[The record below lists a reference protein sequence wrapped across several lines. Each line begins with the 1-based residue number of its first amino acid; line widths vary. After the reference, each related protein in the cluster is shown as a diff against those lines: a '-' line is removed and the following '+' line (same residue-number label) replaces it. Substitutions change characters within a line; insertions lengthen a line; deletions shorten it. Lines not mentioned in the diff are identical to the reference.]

1 MIAIKGNDLKENFKS
16 FCEKVFE
23 GETLIISRPKNE
35 NVIMISEKSFND
47 LKKQAENAKYLEMLE
62 KSYEEEK
69 NGKVVVKTIK
79 ELESYE

>member
-35 NVIMISEKSFND
+35 NVIMISEKSIND
-47 LKKQAENAKYLEMLE
+47 LKRQAQNAK
-62 KSYEEEK
+62 
-69 NGKVVVKTIK
+69 
-79 ELESYE
+79 